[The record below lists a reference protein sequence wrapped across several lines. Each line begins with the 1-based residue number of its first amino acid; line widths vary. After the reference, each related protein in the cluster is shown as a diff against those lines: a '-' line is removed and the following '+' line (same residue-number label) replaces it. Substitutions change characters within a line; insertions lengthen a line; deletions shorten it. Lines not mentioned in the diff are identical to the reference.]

1 MLTEKFTIEQG
12 LVKNL
17 QDENNRLRSE
27 VQEKDKQL
35 NKLTEMKSQDTEIIM
50 GLKDIISNLT
60 ISLKEKDASYKD
72 VQEKYVDYLWFRI
85 T

>member
-72 VQEKYVDYLWFRI
+72 VQEKYVDYL
-85 T
+85 

>member
-1 MLTEKFTIEQG
+1 MLTEKFTIEQS
-12 LVKNL
+12 LVKGL
-17 QDENNRLRSE
+17 QDQNNRLKSE
-27 VQEKDKQL
+27 VQEKDRQI

-72 VQEKYVDYLWFRI
+72 IQ
-85 T
+85 